1 MIRGMAFGYQ
11 LLNDRCYLEAAE
23 KSADFVLTELSQADG
38 LLLRTYRAGKSHLN
52 AYLEDYSYLSA
63 GLIAL
68 YEASFNPRWL
78 REAARLAEVM
88 IEQFWD
94 ASSSGFFFTGKAH
107 ESLIVQSKSAYD
119 SATPSGTAMAVHS
132 LLRLAKHL
140 DRADFH
146 EKAVQAL
153 SLYYHQMENAPSGSG
168 QLLCELEFLLST
180 PKEIAVVG
188 ETNADDT
195 MAVLREIHGRFL
207 PNKILALLDPS
218 DGQPSADASMPLTAG
233 KTQINGQATVYVC
246 ENYACQTP
254 TTDVGELE
262 TLL

>member
-11 LLNDRCYLEAAE
+11 LLNDRRYLEAAE
-23 KSADFVLTELSQADG
+23 KSADFILTELSQADG

-63 GLIAL
+63 GLVAL

-78 REAARLAEVM
+78 QEAERLTQIM

-94 ASSSGFFFTGKAH
+94 ESSSGFFFTGKAH

-140 DRADFH
+140 DRPDFH
-146 EKAVQAL
+146 AKAVQAL
-153 SLYYHQMENAPSGSG
+153 SLYYHQIENAPSGSG

-180 PKEIAVVG
+180 PREIAVVG
-188 ETNADDT
+188 EKNADDT
-195 MAVLREIHGRFL
+195 KIILQEIHSRFL
-207 PNKILALLDPS
+207 PNKILALLDP
-218 DGQPSADASMPLTAG
+218 QPTDQSSADVLMPLTAG
-233 KTQINGQATVYVC
+233 KDANWWKS
-246 ENYACQTP
+246 
-254 TTDVGELE
+254 DSLR
-262 TLL
+262 L